1 MPVTKSKLVLVLAL
15 GVFMIFGSCKDN
27 ITTSE
32 AYNKPIIWLNTFE
45 MSFAASEFGPNP
57 SDLIFKIKNTGQG
70 TLSYSIA
77 DDANFYE
84 VDWLTVS
91 PPTGTSSG
99 GFVDHNITIDKTGL
113 EARENP
119 YTAKITISSNDAYN
133 TPQTIDVS
141 LALSEE
147 QPPQIGVS
155 PKILSFSARL
165 GGSNP
170 ASKTISIQNTGES
183 TLNYQITSNAGWLS
197 VNPSTGTSEDGQNNH
212 TVSVN
217 IAGLGEGTHQG
228 TITITDTNATNN
240 PQTVNVSLVIS
251 REPPPEIWISTNQL
265 SFSAEEGGSNPSS
278 QTFQVRNSGSGT
290 LDYQITWDEN
300 WMSVNPD
307 SGTSGGASRTHSVST
322 NIAGLGEGTYNGTIT
337 VSDANASNSPQIINV
352 ILQITVQ
359 PPPATDNDITLA
371 INRTSGSSGDFV
383 SVTIGIK
390 GNLQPIGDFGMILTF
405 DKDMFQFVNF
415 SKGTLTQNWGAVG
428 ANESPPLS
436 GIVNIGGARFGG
448 TPIAVGS
455 TGSLVVVVL
464 RVTGG
469 SLNDGDS
476 SAISVSTFTDDIQ
489 GMGVP
494 SARWFTLR
502 K

>member
-15 GVFMIFGSCKDN
+15 GVFMVFGSCKDN

-84 VDWLTVS
+84 VDWLTVI

-99 GFVDHNITIDKTGL
+99 GFADHNVTIDKTEL

-165 GGSNP
+165 GDSNP
-170 ASKTISIQNTGES
+170 ASKTISIQNAGES

-197 VNPSTGTSEDGQNNH
+197 VNPPTGTSEDGQNNH
-212 TVSVN
+212 VVSVN

-240 PQTVNVSLVIS
+240 PQTVSVSLVIS
-251 REPPPEIWISTNQL
+251 REPPPEIWVSTNQL

-278 QTFQVRNSGSGT
+278 RTFQVQNSGSGT
-290 LDYQITWDEN
+290 LDYQITADES
-300 WMSVNPD
+300 WMSINPD

-322 NIAGLGEGTYNGTIT
+322 NIVGLGEGTYNGTIT

-352 ILQITVQ
+352 TLQITVQ
-359 PPPATDNDITLA
+359 PPPATDNDVSLSISP
-371 INRTSGSSGDFV
+371 TSGTSGTTV
-383 SVTIGIK
+383 VVTIGVI
-390 GNLQPIGDFGMILTF
+390 GNLQPISAFGMDLTYDGAMF
-405 DKDMFQFVNF
+405 DFVSS
-415 SKGTLTQNWGAVG
+415 SKETLTGNWSLVRAH
-428 ANESPPLS
+428 SPSS
-436 GIVNIGGARFGG
+436 GLVKAGGAALGG

-469 SLNDGDS
+469 SLNDSDS
-476 SAISVSTFTDDIQ
+476 SAISVSNFTDDIQ

>member
-1 MPVTKSKLVLVLAL
+1 MQVTKSKLVLVLAL
-15 GVFMIFGSCKDN
+15 GVFMVFGSCKDN

-57 SDLIFKIKNTGQG
+57 LDLIFKIKNTGQG

-84 VDWLTVS
+84 VDWLTVTPS
-91 PPTGTSSG
+91 TGTSSG
-99 GFVDHNITIDKTGL
+99 GFADHNITIDKTGL
-113 EARENP
+113 EAREDP

-133 TPQTIDVS
+133 TPQTVDVS

-147 QPPQIGVS
+147 QPPQIDVS
-155 PKILSFSARL
+155 PKILSFSASL

-183 TLNYQITSNAGWLS
+183 TLNYQITSNASWLS
-197 VNPSTGTSEDGQNNH
+197 VNPLTGTSEDGQNNH

-217 IAGLGEGTHQG
+217 IAGFGEGTHQG
-228 TITITDTNATNN
+228 ILTITDTNATNN
-240 PQTVNVSLVIS
+240 PQTVSVSLAIS
-251 REPPPEIWISTNQL
+251 REPPPEIWVSTNML
-265 SFSAEEGGSNPSS
+265 TFSAREDGSNPSA
-278 QTFQVRNSGSGT
+278 QNFQVQNSGSGT

-307 SGTSGGASRTHSVST
+307 SATSGGASLTHTVSI
-322 NIAGLGEGTYNGTIT
+322 NKAGLGEGTYRGTIT
-337 VSDANASNSPQIINV
+337 ISDPNASNSPQTV
-352 ILQITVQ
+352 DVTLRITTN
-359 PPPATDNDITLA
+359 PPPATDNNVTLA
-371 INRTSGSSGDFV
+371 INRTSGSSGDIV
-383 SVTIGIK
+383 IVTIGIK
-390 GNLQPIGDFGMILTF
+390 GNLQPIKDFGMDLTYDGAMF
-405 DKDMFQFVNF
+405 DFVSS
-415 SKGTLTQNWGAVG
+415 SKGKLTGNWGLVRAY
-428 ANESPPLS
+428 SPSS
-436 GIVNIGGARFGG
+436 GLVKVGGAAFGG

-455 TGSLVVVVL
+455 TGSLIIVRL

-469 SLNDGDS
+469 SLSDGAL
-476 SAISVSTFTDDIQ
+476 SAFSVSTFTDDIQ

-494 SARWFTLR
+494 NQRWFTLR